1 MDLRSGDCFW
11 PIRSGLVKSYPGLSQ
26 DLECDVLVIGAGITG
41 ALIADYLVQ
50 QKLKVVVLDRRD
62 VARGS
67 TSASTAM
74 LQYEIDTHLSELI
87 TRIGKD
93 KAERAYHLCSDAI
106 DKLAKITK
114 DLPDCGF
121 SRYTSFYFA
130 SNEDDVESIEKEY
143 QVRKEAG
150 FDIELWNSEDISSR
164 FNFSSPCGLYS
175 KQGAQVD
182 PFLLTHALLQRAD
195 SNGAQIFD
203 RTTVSEIDQ
212 TEAGVTAHT
221 DRGHK
226 VRAQKVVFACGYES
240 QTWLEEKVVDLNS
253 TFALITEPV
262 DKFPGWHKQCLLWE
276 SARPYT
282 YMRTTSDNRIIIGG
296 EDEPFKNSELRD
308 KALPKKRE
316 KLTKKLAELMPEI
329 PFEVA
334 YAWAGTFGETKDGLA
349 YIGETKEFPNAY
361 FALGYGGNGITYSVT
376 AAQIIADLYMG
387 KSNSDADI
395 FRFGR

>member
-1 MDLRSGDCFW
+1 MDLRSGHCFW
-11 PIRSGLVKSYPGLSQ
+11 PINSGLINSYPRLSN
-26 DLECDVLVIGAGITG
+26 DLQCDVLVIGAGITG
-41 ALIADYLVQ
+41 ALIADYLSQ
-50 QKLKVVVLDRRD
+50 QKIKVVVLDSRD
-62 VARGS
+62 VASGS

-74 LQYEIDTHLSELI
+74 LQYEIDTHLSDLI

-106 DKLAKITK
+106 DKLAKLTK

-121 SRYTSFYFA
+121 ERYSSFYFA
-130 SNEDDVESIEKEY
+130 SNDDDVAALEEEY
-143 QVRKEAG
+143 EVRKEAG
-150 FDIELWNSEDISSR
+150 FDIELWRTKDIASR
-164 FNFSSPCGLYS
+164 FNFSAPCGLYS
-175 KQGAQVD
+175 RQGAQVD
-182 PFLLTHALLQRAD
+182 PFRLAHALLERA
-195 SNGAQIFD
+195 SKQGALIFD
-203 RTTVSEIDQ
+203 RTEVNKVDQSEEGI
-212 TEAGVTAHT
+212 AAYT
-221 DRGHK
+221 DEGHQ
-226 VRAQKVVFACGYES
+226 VRAQKVVFACGYEAQS
-240 QTWLEEKVVDLNS
+240 WLKEKVVNLNS

-262 DKFPGWHKQCLLWE
+262 TDFSGWHKQCLLWE

-308 KALPKKRE
+308 KSLPKKRDA
-316 KLTKKLAELMPEI
+316 LCNKLADLMPDI

-334 YAWAGTFGETKDGLA
+334 YSWAGTFGETEDGLA

-387 KSNSDADI
+387 KTNSDADI